1 MKRQVI
7 LFLAVAGYA
16 AMVLADDAKQSSASP
31 NAGSPNSAAS
41 ANSPTDFPVIGY
53 LEKRNCVITI
63 KSSPNGTIYSIAS
76 KDGKMLHENV
86 SREQL
91 KAQAPELYEVIKS
104 GMANDARLDAR
115 AICVN
120 LSLKSQASVR

>member
-7 LFLAVAGYA
+7 LFLAVAGCA
-16 AMVLADDAKQSSASP
+16 VLVLADDGKRSPASQ
-31 NAGSPNSAAS
+31 NAGTPDPTTNTKSA
-41 ANSPTDFPVIGY
+41 TDFPVIGY

-63 KSSPNGTIYSIAS
+63 KSSPNGTIYSIAT

-91 KAQAPELYEVIKS
+91 KAQAPELYEVIKT
-104 GMANDARLDAR
+104 GLANDARLAT
-115 AICVN
+115 
-120 LSLKSQASVR
+120 SVLR